1 MALKSVTDASFD
13 QDVLQSDLP
22 VAVDFWATWS
32 APCRQILPSLEA
44 IAAEN
49 EATIEIV
56 TLDIDQ
62 NPVTTAKYS
71 VISLPTLNVFQG
83 GELVQTIVGAP
94 PKAAIEHD
102 LAEFLKS

>member
-1 MALKSVTDASFD
+1 MTLKSVTDASFD

-22 VAVDFWATWS
+22 VLVDFCATWS
-32 APCRQILPSLEA
+32 GPCRQVAPSLQA

-49 EATIEIV
+49 PATIEIV

-71 VISLPTLNVFQG
+71 VMELPTLIVYLG
-83 GELVQTIVGAP
+83 GEVRQTIVGAP
-94 PKAAIEHD
+94 PKAALEHD
-102 LAEFLKS
+102 LAEFLQP